1 VELKPCKGIQEQ
13 IVIQPKAEFFAVHE
27 IDTQRVASG
36 NLYREFLRVPAMSA
50 GLYVLPAG
58 AIDPQRPHH
67 EDEMYYIV
75 RGKARFRAGEKDQ
88 EVFPGSVLF
97 VAAEV
102 EHRFYEISEELAVLV
117 FFAPAES

>member
-1 VELKPCKGIQEQ
+1 VKAWFGNVGEINEQ
-13 IVIQPKAEFFAVHE
+13 R
-27 IDTQRVASG
+27 TQG
-36 NLYREFLRVPAMSA
+36 GKLYREFLRVPAMSA

-58 AIDPQRPHH
+58 ATDLQRPHH

-75 RGKARFRAGEKDQ
+75 RGRARFRAGDEDR
-88 EVFPGSVLF
+88 EISAGSVLF

-102 EHRFYEISEELAVLV
+102 EHRFHDIAEELAVLV